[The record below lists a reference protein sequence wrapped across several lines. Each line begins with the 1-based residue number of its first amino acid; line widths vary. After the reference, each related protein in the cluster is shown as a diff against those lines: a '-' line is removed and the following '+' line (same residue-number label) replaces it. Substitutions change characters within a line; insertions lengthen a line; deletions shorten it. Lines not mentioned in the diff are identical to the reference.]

1 MAYLQPDQWNYVT
14 ANLISLSTKTV
25 SRIDIGYDQPGASGN
40 HRGYIDDITLSHR
53 TKKLGSSWADA
64 RGPSQR
70 SA

>member
-40 HRGYIDDITLSHR
+40 NRGYIDDITLSR
-53 TKKLGSSWADA
+53 
-64 RGPSQR
+64 
-70 SA
+70 